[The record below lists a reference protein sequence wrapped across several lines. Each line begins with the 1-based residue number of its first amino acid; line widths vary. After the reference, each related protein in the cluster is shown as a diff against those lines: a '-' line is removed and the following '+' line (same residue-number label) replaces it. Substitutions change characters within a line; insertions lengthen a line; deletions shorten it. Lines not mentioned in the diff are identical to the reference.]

1 MQTDFRDG
9 QCAARLILTFYISY
23 KLIKRILFVIF
34 ANPHRDRIMR
44 SIFIKEINS
53 FFSSIVGY
61 VAILVFLIFCSLFLW
76 IIPNYSMLEYGY
88 ASMER
93 FFDIAP
99 WLLLLLVPA
108 VTMRSFADEFRTGTI
123 EWLSTKPVS
132 DTEII
137 LGKYF
142 ATVVLIIFALL
153 PTLVYVYTIDNLSYS
168 DISIDTGAIIGS
180 YIGLFFLAATFGAVG
195 IFCSS
200 LTANQVVGFLI
211 SLFACFLLYTG
222 FEQLSKLPKF
232 SEGIDYYLSMVGME
246 FHYNSISRGLIDTR
260 DVVYFVSVIF
270 LFVSLTRY
278 NLAARTRSG
287 GNIG

>member
-1 MQTDFRDG
+1 
-9 QCAARLILTFYISY
+9 
-23 KLIKRILFVIF
+23 
-34 ANPHRDRIMR
+34 MR

-61 VAILVFLIFCSLFLW
+61 VALLVFLVACGLFLW
-76 IIPNYSMLEYGY
+76 IIPNYSILEYGY

-132 DTEII
+132 DLEII
-137 LGKYF
+137 LGKYL
-142 ATVVLIIFALL
+142 ATVALIVLALL
-153 PTLVYVYTIDNLSYS
+153 PTLVYVYTISNLSYA
-168 DISIDTGAIIGS
+168 DIPIDSGAIIGS
-180 YIGLFFLAATFGAVG
+180 YVGLFFLASTFAAVG
-195 IFCSS
+195 VFCSS
-200 LTANQVVGFLI
+200 LTANQITGFLI
-211 SLFACFLLYTG
+211 ALFACYVLYTG

-246 FHYNSISRGLIDTR
+246 FHYNSISRGLIDSR
-260 DVVYFVSVIF
+260 DVVYFISVIAF
-270 LFVSLTRY
+270 FISLTRFS
-278 NLAARTRSG
+278 LAHRTKG
-287 GNIG
+287 AGA

>member
-1 MQTDFRDG
+1 
-9 QCAARLILTFYISY
+9 
-23 KLIKRILFVIF
+23 
-34 ANPHRDRIMR
+34 MR

-61 VAILVFLIFCSLFLW
+61 VALLVFLVACSLFLW

-132 DTEII
+132 DLEII
-137 LGKYF
+137 LGKYL
-142 ATVVLIIFALL
+142 ATVALIFFALL
-153 PTLVYVYTIDNLSYS
+153 PTLIYVYTINNLSYP
-168 DISIDTGAIIGS
+168 DISIDRGAIIGS
-180 YIGLFFLAATFGAVG
+180 YVGLFFLAATFAAVG
-195 IFCSS
+195 VFCSS
-200 LTANQVVGFLI
+200 LTANQVVGFLV
-211 SLFACFLLYTG
+211 SLLACYVLYTG

-232 SEGIDYYLSMVGME
+232 AEGIDYYLSMVGME
-246 FHYNSISRGLIDTR
+246 FHYNSISRGLIDSR
-260 DVVYFVSVIF
+260 DVIYFISVIAF
-270 LFVSLTRY
+270 FISLTRFS
-278 NLAARTRSG
+278 LTSRTRG
-287 GNIG
+287 AGR